1 MKEQRVVSGVLR
13 SAGRLFHVRSIAN
26 ACGIDFRRTS
36 KKSQNYRPP
45 PIRLLLTSIFSSS
58 YIYYVVDS
66 FRTGEQNQK
75 VLRKIDYQL
84 VLVVRCRAV
93 ADADSEV
100 EHVAT
105 AASAPHSDKSYLMR
119 TAQFVAI
126 NFPLCLG
133 RFTSKPRMLYIKD
146 FISQHSAAKTQKHKR
161 KRQTLF

>member
-1 MKEQRVVSGVLR
+1 MVVSGVLR
-13 SAGRLFHVRSIAN
+13 SAGRLFHVRIIAN

-36 KKSQNYRPP
+36 EQSQNYSPP
-45 PIRLLLTSIFSSS
+45 PIRLLLTSILSS

-105 AASAPHSDKSYLMR
+105 AASALHSDKSYRIR
-119 TAQFVAI
+119 TVQFVAI
-126 NFPLCLG
+126 N
-133 RFTSKPRMLYIKD
+133 TS
-146 FISQHSAAKTQKHKR
+146 HSASVGLPPSQGCYI
-161 KRQTLF
+161 